1 MASSSI
7 TTGTIGFPRIGP
19 NREMKKALE
28 SYWKKQLSLDELLK
42 VNDQTEKDAWQ
53 LQSKAGISKVGLDGT
68 LYDQVLDWIF
78 ALGLAPARF
87 AKLSGYDLYFA
98 MARGTEGA
106 VALDMS
112 KFFDTN
118 YHYMVPEFSESSQ
131 PKPDFESYLNKVKR
145 GQEIIGKESAIP
157 IIIGPNTLV
166 GLSKKEGVSRSDM
179 VKRLLPAYSQV
190 LKELKSLGVPEVQI
204 HEPIL
209 TIADAASLESDFATT
224 FAEFEKSGLYI
235 NLVTYYDD
243 IGAAYPW
250 TVKLPVQAISLDFLG
265 VPGSAVASKTL
276 DLVEKHGFPSEKR
289 LGAGVVDG
297 RSVWSDGIVPAALVA
312 SLHKKGIKNISVQS
326 SVSLQHLPYD
336 KELEKNVEA
345 SIAGRLSFAT
355 QKLHEIVK
363 AAKDAPTLKE
373 DQIKAGLPDVGNPV
387 SDIEKSKFSRSA
399 KFADRI
405 TQQIKTHAF
414 PTSSIGSFPQTPA
427 IRRARLA
434 HKKGQLSDADYEK
447 EVNEYM
453 TYAIKEQER
462 IGVDVLVHG
471 EPERSDMV
479 EYFGQRMEGF
489 VFTEHGWVQSYG
501 SRYVRPPIIH
511 GDVSRPHAMTTKEF
525 QYAQSLTQKPV
536 KGMLTG
542 PVTIL
547 NWSFP
552 RKDITRQAQ
561 AFQLALAIREEVGD
575 LEKAGCKVIQVD
587 EPALREGLPLKQD
600 RWESYLEWAVDS
612 FRLSTAVAQPHT
624 QIVTHLCYSD
634 FQDILKAI
642 DNLDADVL
650 TIENSRSGNE
660 MIVALAKY
668 GYKKDVGPGVYDVH
682 SPVVPSVEFMVEK
695 LQSYMDSKILNSKS
709 EHIWVNPDCGL
720 KTRDWKE
727 VIPSLE
733 NMVKAAATMRAQVG
747 ASA

>member
-1 MASSSI
+1 MASASI
-7 TTGTIGFPRIGP
+7 TTSTIGFPRIGP

-28 SYWKKQLSLDELLK
+28 SYWKKQLSLEDLLK

-53 LQSKAGISKVGLDGT
+53 LQSKTGIAKVGLDGT

-87 AKLSGYDLYFA
+87 QKLSGYDLYFA

-118 YHYMVPEFSESSQ
+118 YHYMVPELDQKSQ
-131 PKPDFESYLNKVKR
+131 PKPDFSSYLNKVKR
-145 GQEIIGKESAIP
+145 GQDAIGKESAIP

-166 GLSKKEGVSRSDM
+166 GLAKKEGITRTEL

-209 TIADAASLESDFATT
+209 TVADAADLESDFNLT
-224 FAEFEKSGLYI
+224 FAEFEKARLYI

-243 IGAAYPW
+243 IGDAYPW
-250 TVKLPVQAISLDFLG
+250 TIKLPVQAISLDFLG
-265 VPGSAVASKTL
+265 VPGSAVSSKTL
-276 DLVEKHGFPSEKR
+276 ELLSKHGFPESKR
-289 LGAGVVDG
+289 LGAGIVDG
-297 RSVWSDGIVPAALVA
+297 RSVWSDGDVPAALVA
-312 SLHKKGIKNISVQS
+312 SLLTKVKDISVQS

-336 KELEKNVEA
+336 KQLEKNVEA
-345 SIAGRLSFAT
+345 SIASRLAFAT
-355 QKLHEIVK
+355 QKLQEIVK
-363 AAKDAPTLKE
+363 AAQDAPSLKQ
-373 DQIKAGLPDVGNPV
+373 DQFRASLPQVDNPV
-387 SDIEKSKFSRSA
+387 SDIEQKLFSRSQE
-399 KFADRI
+399 FASRI
-405 TQQIKTHAF
+405 PQQLKTHAF

-427 IRRARLA
+427 IRKARLA
-434 HKKGQLSDADYEK
+434 HKKGQLNDADYEK

-453 TYAIKEQER
+453 TFAIKEQER

-501 SRYVRPPIIH
+501 SRYVRPPIVH
-511 GDVSRPHAMTTKEF
+511 GDVTRPKAMTVKEF
-525 QYAQSLTQKPV
+525 KFAQDLTQKPV

-561 AFQLALAIREEVGD
+561 AFQLALAIREEVAD

-587 EPALREGLPLKQD
+587 EPALREGLPLKKA
-600 RWESYLEWAVDS
+600 RWDSYLKWAVDA
-612 FRLSTAVAQPHT
+612 FRLSTAVAAPHT
-624 QIVTHLCYSD
+624 QVVTHLCYSD
-634 FQDILKAI
+634 FQDILGAI
-642 DNLDADVL
+642 DGLDADVL

-660 MIVALAKY
+660 MIVALAQY

-695 LQSYMDSKILNSKS
+695 LQSYMDSKILNGKS

-733 NMVKAAATMRAQVG
+733 NMVKAASTMRAKVS